1 MPYGLKRGLGVTTY
15 ECQAIQDSSDPMSA
29 KVSLPCMWAA
39 IFGYSNSEIAV
50 PPAPTGAALTV
61 PPASGADAAALA
73 QSLSDQQIAA
83 QQAINAQGV
92 QSSLVDQASS
102 GIVDTANA
110 VTGTLSAG
118 LSAALP
124 WILGAAGLLVFGM
137 VAMGGGSARRYA
149 K

>member
-15 ECQAIQDSSDPMSA
+15 ECQAIQESSDPMSA
-29 KVSLPCMWAA
+29 HVSLPCMWAA

-73 QSLSDQQIAA
+73 QSLSDQQVAA

-102 GIVDTANA
+102 GIVDTASA
-110 VTGTLSAG
+110 VTGS

-124 WILGAAGLLVFGM
+124 
-137 VAMGGGSARRYA
+137 
-149 K
+149 